1 MGLKME
7 KGKFVLHHTKQKKGN
22 AVYVY
27 YMIAWYFRKNKKPV
41 RDIIKHLGT
50 LDEYEVE
57 YYKKSISCL
66 NREPDM
72 FPCNI
77 NKLFVRN
84 SKEYLSCAVGAHFWN
99 YWELSTVYNDYS
111 DQKDVKTSDIAK
123 ILTALRFV
131 QTCSKSY
138 TTKLYR
144 ETCLEQLTGV
154 SPSSY
159 NKTRIFRE
167 LEEIEKYREELG
179 KYIFHFAK
187 NKRYTESG
195 LLFYDLSS
203 GNITGLKCV
212 MAKWGHCKDGYN
224 THVVLLLVITPEGY
238 PVYWELLEGNTADA
252 KTIEDVIS
260 KIERIYGKVESVLC
274 FDRGMVSDENLKLL
288 EGKKIRFITALDG
301 NQISYFK
308 EFIDFDLIERVK
320 GLHTKKDTDEIK
332 EQLTQGGYKF
342 VQDNLFYSE
351 VKLTD
356 SQKKNI
362 EKITRK
368 LDLEKRRYFL
378 AFNPDLAYLTH
389 KHRKER
395 VEEFK
400 VWIEEYNEELGKA
413 LRTKKKETVEKCMK
427 REMKKRKIAN
437 VEIDFIFTGYKVE
450 NKNDQGKTKRA
461 NTYRIT
467 LGNIAEKAYK
477 EARKYDGL
485 WALITN
491 IAEANEEGFF
501 KKTKFS
507 SYFDIYRLKNNIEE
521 GFKILSNFVGIE
533 PFYVYKTEHIKAHFT
548 ICVLSYLLDI
558 TIVNKIRTT
567 DKIDNMDLHNIFH
580 ILKKCKQDNIQL
592 DERTVASKITQ
603 LTGEQ
608 KKILDVLDCSY
619 LVSPEYLVEKNI
631 ISFEQNVHRK
641 FFSGSRS
648 LEYQGLT
655 ES

>member
-1 MGLKME
+1 
-7 KGKFVLHHTKQKKGN
+7 
-22 AVYVY
+22 
-27 YMIAWYFRKNKKPV
+27 
-41 RDIIKHLGT
+41 
-50 LDEYEVE
+50 
-57 YYKKSISCL
+57 
-66 NREPDM
+66 M

-84 SKEYLSCAVGAHFWN
+84 SKEYLSCAVGEHFWN
-99 YWELSTVYNDYS
+99 YWELSTVYNGYS

-138 TTKLYR
+138 TTKLYP

-167 LEEIEKYREELG
+167 LEEIEMHREELG
-179 KYIFHFAK
+179 RYIFHFAK
-187 NKRYTESG
+187 NKGYTEGG

-252 KTIEDVIS
+252 KTIEDLIS

-308 EFIDFDLIERVK
+308 EFIDFNLIERVK
-320 GLHTKKDTDEIK
+320 GLNVKKDGDEIK
-332 EQLTQGGYKF
+332 AQLTQGGYKF
-342 VQDNLFYSE
+342 VQDNLFYRE

-362 EKITRK
+362 EKLTGK

-400 VWIEEYNEELGKA
+400 GWIKEYNEELGKA
-413 LRTKKKETVEKCMK
+413 LRNKKKETIEKCIK

-450 NKNDQGKTKRA
+450 NKNDEGKIKKA
-461 NTYRIT
+461 NSYRIT
-467 LGNIAEKAYK
+467 LGNITEKAYK
-477 EARKYDGL
+477 EAMKYDGL
-485 WALITN
+485 WVLITN

-501 KKTKFS
+501 NKTKFS

-558 TIVNKIRTT
+558 TIVNKIRKS
-567 DKIDNMDLHNIFH
+567 DEIDNMDLHNIFY

-592 DERTVASKITQ
+592 DERTVVSKITQ

-631 ISFEQNVHRK
+631 ILFEQK
-641 FFSGSRS
+641 CA
-648 LEYQGLT
+648 
-655 ES
+655 